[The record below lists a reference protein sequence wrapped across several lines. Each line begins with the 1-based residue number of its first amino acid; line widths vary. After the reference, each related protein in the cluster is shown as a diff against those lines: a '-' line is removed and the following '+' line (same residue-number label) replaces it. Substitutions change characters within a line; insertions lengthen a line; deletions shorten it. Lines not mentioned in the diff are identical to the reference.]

1 MDEESTTPSADNP
14 DNQAPT
20 GTDQQ
25 TDTTVDN
32 LDTSTSTDTDT
43 PDDSAATDVD
53 TPATKLD
60 DDLDDWIA
68 KRGLKAETDEEKQ
81 SLQELR
87 NSQREFTRE
96 QQAKKEAQ
104 ASKELQD
111 SLQAERDALTPDED
125 DDDDDEYDKRLKAVE
140 ARAEAEKLTRLQSEF
155 YTTNKVSDAEHTAIL
170 DLIKEKVARHST
182 PEAKLQALDYWGSPD
197 ALPDLLDLAKARLFK
212 STDTSAAEQA
222 AAKAERERI
231 AKESNANPSTRSAKT
246 VVQSG
251 KTPEQERFDRFSK
264 WD

>member
-1 MDEESTTPSADNP
+1 MDEESTTVVSDQET
-14 DNQAPT
+14 DSQT
-20 GTDQQ
+20 TDQQ

-43 PDDSAATDVD
+43 TDDSATTDVD
-53 TPATKLD
+53 TPAATLD
-60 DDLDDWIA
+60 ADLDDWIA

-96 QQAKKEAQ
+96 QQAKKEAD
-104 ASKELQD
+104 ASKELNA
-111 SLQAERDALTPDED
+111 SLKAERDALTTDEDED
-125 DDDDDEYDKRLKAVE
+125 DEDDELEKTVKELKADRDLE
-140 ARAEAEKLTRLQSEF
+140 RTTRLQSEF
-155 YTTNKVSDAEHTAIL
+155 YTTNKVSDAEHKAIV

-182 PEAKLQALDYWGSPD
+182 PEAKLAALDIWGSPD

-212 STDTSAAEQA
+212 STDTSAAEEA

-231 AKESNANPSTRSAKT
+231 AKESNANSTTRGAKVT
-246 VVQSG
+246 TTSG
-251 KTPEQERFDRFSK
+251 KTPEQERLDRFSS
-264 WD
+264 W